1 MSINWEDRESIFQAF
16 SDICDV
22 IDNTDNYREGYDA
35 TEELYAL
42 KDEYSDSVPDE
53 IAYDTDFLMRLIQR
67 SGRLYMLV
75 PAERFFDKELLLS
88 VLSVKSWGEYRDSNT
103 HGSTDALKY

>member
-16 SDICDV
+16 SDLCDV
-22 IDNTDNYREGYDA
+22 IDNTDNYQEGYDA

-42 KDEYSDSVPDE
+42 KDEYCDNVPDE